1 MKRACLL
8 ALLGMLLA
16 GSGAVAEKKKAG
28 VVLAPRLA
36 PGQVLRYQ
44 LAFHSTSKSRT
55 ESVIVDPEPA
65 ADAELSLGIGLR
77 VEVLDVQPAAGGSA
91 ARPALRLR
99 VTYERVA
106 ATQRP
111 DDAATSPGG
120 ANDGPR
126 GAAALEGQAFD
137 CTLDGSGAA
146 ECSGAEKPVPGAAEE
161 LRGWLAQIFGGR
173 GIPQKGIAPGERWGD
188 EREVGGAIP
197 LAGLRWVRQ
206 FTYVDNEPCQLAAA
220 GAAGKA
226 SAAAETCAVIRA
238 RSLLIRKGG
247 RKDVTP
253 EAFRE
258 KGLRTAGTASG
269 VSESLTRISLASGLL
284 LSASESGWQSSD
296 VTVSTADGA
305 RKIHTTTELKTDSG
319 LTLVRDAP

>member
-1 MKRACLL
+1 MKRVCQL

-16 GSGAVAEKKKAG
+16 GSAAAAEKKQG
-28 VVLAPRLA
+28 RVVLAPRLA
-36 PGQVLRYQ
+36 KGQMLRYQ

-65 ADAELSLGIGLR
+65 ADAELALGIGLR
-77 VEVLDVQPAAGGSA
+77 VDVLDVQPAAGGSN
-91 ARPALRLR
+91 ARPVVRLR

-106 ATQRP
+106 VTRGTEN
-111 DDAATSPGG
+111 AAGSPRSAKNG
-120 ANDGPR
+120 AR
-126 GAAALEGQAFD
+126 GAAALEGKAFE
-137 CTLDGSGAA
+137 CVLDGSGAA
-146 ECSGAEKPVPGAAEE
+146 DCSGHEQAAPGAAEE
-161 LRGWLAQIFGGR
+161 LHGWVAQVFGGR

-188 EREVGGAIP
+188 EQEVGGAIP

-206 FTYVDNEPCQLAAA
+206 FTYVGNEPCLLAA
-220 GAAGKA
+220 GAAGKG

-247 RKDVTP
+247 GKDATP

-258 KGLRTAGTASG
+258 KGLRTAGTARG
-269 VSESLTRISLASGLL
+269 ANESLTRISLASGLVE
-284 LSASESGWQSSD
+284 SASESGWQSSD
-296 VTVSTADGA
+296 VTVSTADGG

>member
-16 GSGAVAEKKKAG
+16 GSGAAAEKKQRG
-28 VVLAPRLA
+28 VVLVPRLA
-36 PGQVLRYQ
+36 KGQVLRYQ

-65 ADAELSLGIGLR
+65 ADAELALGIGLQ
-77 VEVLDVQPAAGGSA
+77 VEVLDVQPGAGGSTA
-91 ARPALRLR
+91 PPAVRLR

-106 ATQRP
+106 VTRGTE
-111 DDAATSPGG
+111 DAAGSPGSEKNG
-120 ANDGPR
+120 AR
-126 GAAALEGQAFD
+126 GLAALEGKAFE

-146 ECSGAEKPVPGAAEE
+146 ECSGGEAAVPGAAAG
-161 LRGWLAQIFGGR
+161 LRGWVAQVFGGR
-173 GIPQKGIAPGERWGD
+173 GLPQKKIAPGERWGD
-188 EREVGGAIP
+188 EQEVGGAIP

-206 FTYVDNEPCQLAAA
+206 FAYVGNEPCQLAA
-220 GAAGKA
+220 G
-226 SAAAETCAVIRA
+226 ETCAVIRA

-247 RKDVTP
+247 GKDATP

-269 VSESLTRISLASGLL
+269 ANESLTRISLASGLVV
-284 LSASESGWQSSD
+284 SASESGWQNSD
-296 VTVSTADGA
+296 FTVSTADGG
-305 RKIHTTTELKTDSG
+305 RKIHTTTELKTDSE